1 MKKNFMTTLL
11 GSGIAI
17 LLVASL
23 GQARMNTATVD
34 IVDAAQIGEG
44 TILKPGTYR
53 VELLTNSQSPELGF
67 YQNRKQ
73 VAETPVKLV
82 PSQTTNT
89 QTEVQYNT
97 ASNPQVMTEVDF
109 RGSNQRVVLEDSQ
122 PAK

>member
-1 MKKNFMTTLL
+1 MKKNFATALL
-11 GSGIAI
+11 GSAIAI
-17 LLVASL
+17 LLVVIPGLAKT
-23 GQARMNTATVD
+23 RMTTVE
-34 IVDAAQIGEG
+34 IVDPAQIGEG
-44 TILKPGTYR
+44 TVLKPGTYR

-82 PSQTTNT
+82 PSKTTNSET
-89 QTEVQYNT
+89 QVQYNT

-122 PAK
+122 PGK